1 MEKRDAAH
9 QTIRQV
15 ARAFQDCASIRAV
28 VLGGSRA
35 TGSATE
41 RSDIDIGLYYDRNEA
56 DFAQYNA
63 IAARLDDRRRDDLI
77 CTEGGWGRWVN
88 CGGWLTV
95 NGHAVDIIL
104 RDWQRVQTAVEET
117 GRGICTCHYQ
127 PGHPH
132 AFLNVMYRGEL
143 ACCKVLHARDE
154 AFFREKRQAESY
166 PPALKRQL
174 VETFLFEADFSCALA
189 EKCVASGA
197 PGSLAAHMFRA
208 VSAMHQVLFALN
220 ETWLLNEKKAALRA
234 ESLPAV
240 PAGYAGKVNSVFTAA
255 DPITAVTR
263 LRALCGE
270 VSALAAQGMAT

>member
-1 MEKRDAAH
+1 M
-9 QTIRQV
+9 
-15 ARAFQDCASIRAV
+15 
-28 VLGGSRA
+28 LGGSRA

-41 RSDIDIGLYYDRNEA
+41 RSDIDIGLYYDRDEA

-63 IAARLDDRRRDDLI
+63 IAAQLDDRRRDGLI

-88 CGGWLTV
+88 CGGWLIV
-95 NGHAVDIIL
+95 NGYAVDIIL

-117 GRGICTCHYQ
+117 DRGICTCHYQ

-143 ACCKVLHARDE
+143 ACCRVLHARDE
-154 AFFREKRQAESY
+154 AFFREKRRAESY
-166 PPALKRQL
+166 PPALKKRL

-189 EKCVASGA
+189 EKCVASGDA
-197 PGSLAAHMFRA
+197 GYLAGQMFRA

-220 ETWLLNEKKAALRA
+220 GTWLLNEKKAALRA

-240 PAGYAGKVNSVFTAA
+240 PAAYAEKVNGVFTAA

>member
-1 MEKRDAAH
+1 MEKQDEAN

-15 ARAFQDCASIRAV
+15 ARAFQGCASLRAV

-41 RSDIDIGLYYDRNEA
+41 RSDIDIGLYYDRDKA

-63 IAARLDDRRRDDLI
+63 IAARLDDGHRDGLI
-77 CTEGGWGRWVN
+77 CMEGGWGRWVN
-88 CGGWLTV
+88 CGGWLVV
-95 NGHAVDIIL
+95 NGYAVDIIL

-117 GRGICTCHYQ
+117 DRGICTCHYQ

-132 AFLNVMYRGEL
+132 AFLNVMFRGEL
-143 ACCKVLHARDE
+143 ACCRVLHARDE
-154 AFFREKRQAESY
+154 AFFREKRRAESY
-166 PPALKRQL
+166 PPALKKRL

-189 EKCVASGA
+189 EKCVASGDA
-197 PGSLAAHMFRA
+197 GYLAGQMFRA

>member
-1 MEKRDAAH
+1 MEKQDEAS

-15 ARAFQDCASIRAV
+15 ARAFQGCASLRAV

-41 RSDIDIGLYYDRNEA
+41 RSDIDIGLYYDRDKA

-63 IAARLDDRRRDDLI
+63 IAARLDDGHRDGLI
-77 CTEGGWGRWVN
+77 CMEGGWGRWVN
-88 CGGWLTV
+88 CGGWLVV
-95 NGHAVDIIL
+95 NGYAVDIIL

-117 GRGICTCHYQ
+117 DRGICTCHYQ

-143 ACCKVLHARDE
+143 ACCRVLHARDE
-154 AFFREKRQAESY
+154 AFFREKRQSESY
-166 PPALKRQL
+166 PPALKKRL
-174 VETFLFEADFSCALA
+174 METFLFEADFSCTLA
-189 EKCVASGA
+189 EKCVASGDA
-197 PGSLAAHMFRA
+197 GYLAGQMFRA

>member
-1 MEKRDAAH
+1 MEKQDEAS

-15 ARAFQDCASIRAV
+15 ARAFQGCASLRAV

-41 RSDIDIGLYYDRNEA
+41 RSDIDIGLYYDRDKA

-63 IAARLDDRRRDDLI
+63 IAARLDDGHRDGLI
-77 CTEGGWGRWVN
+77 CMEGGWGRWVN
-88 CGGWLTV
+88 CGGWLVV
-95 NGHAVDIIL
+95 NGYAVDIIL

-117 GRGICTCHYQ
+117 DRGICTCHYQ

-143 ACCKVLHARDE
+143 ACCRVLHARDE

-166 PPALKRQL
+166 PPALKKRL
-174 VETFLFEADFSCALA
+174 METFLFEADFSCTLA
-189 EKCVASGA
+189 EKCVASGDA
-197 PGSLAAHMFRA
+197 GYLAGQMFRA

-255 DPITAVTR
+255 DPIIAVTR